1 MDMKRIVFIALI
13 LTLTNCDSRNSSS
26 SYSFRVVDKGNVKLM
41 PIRIDKRDMA
51 GSSFS
56 FVYIDQ
62 NRDTTRFE
70 LSSSENGMNYLI
82 QKKDTTKLTLKD
94 KRSYTIGNKEYDI
107 YKLYGNE
114 DKADGLLV
122 YFWCPEFGILLSRI
136 PNWRESKFLLCNEK
150 SNECETIQI
159 LQQLIMTD
167 FFSVEEPR
175 SEIDF
180 VEPKV
185 EN

>member
-1 MDMKRIVFIALI
+1 MDMKRIVFIAWMLI
-13 LTLTNCDSRNSSS
+13 LTNCDSRNSSGG
-26 SYSFRVVDKGNVKLM
+26 YSFRVVDKGDVELM
-41 PIRIDKRDMA
+41 PIKIDKRDMT
-51 GSSFS
+51 GGLFS
-56 FVYIDQ
+56 FLYIDENQ
-62 NRDTTRFE
+62 DTTRFE
-70 LSSSENGMNYLI
+70 LSSDENGLNYLI
-82 QKKDTTKLTLKD
+82 KEKDTTKLQLKD
-94 KRSYTIGNKEYDI
+94 KRSYTIGNKEHDI

-114 DKADGLLV
+114 DEADGLLV

-136 PNWRESKFLLCNEK
+136 PNWRESKSLLCNEK
-150 SNECETIQI
+150 DNECETIQA

-167 FFSVEEPR
+167 FFSLEEPG